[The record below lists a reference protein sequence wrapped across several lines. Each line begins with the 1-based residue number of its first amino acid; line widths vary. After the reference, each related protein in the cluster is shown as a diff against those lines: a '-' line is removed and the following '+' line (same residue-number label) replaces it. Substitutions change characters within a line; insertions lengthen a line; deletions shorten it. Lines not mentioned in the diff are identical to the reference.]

1 MGKSKRK
8 HRHGIY
14 RLYAPIYDRF
24 MAPSFADGHSKMYTP
39 LNLKSGDYVL
49 EVGVG
54 TGVSLKHYPAFVKV
68 EAIDYSEPMLV
79 KARKRIEKGE
89 VEADINVQQMDAHN
103 LEFKDNQFDHSVVA
117 HTLAVVADPDV
128 VLMEMKRVTKSQGL
142 IVIVNHYKKKKGII
156 GGAWNPFRKRL
167 GLGKYVDF
175 KELIEECG
183 LKLISEER
191 VNRIDTHS
199 RMLVC
204 KVP

>member
-1 MGKSKRK
+1 MEKSKRK

-14 RLYAPIYDRF
+14 RLYAPIYDRII
-24 MAPSFADGHSKMYTP
+24 APSFADGHSKMYTS
-39 LNLKSGDYVL
+39 LNLKPGNHVL

-79 KARKRIEKGE
+79 KARKRIEKDE
-89 VEADINVQQMDAHN
+89 VEADINIQQMDAHN

-117 HTLAVVADPDV
+117 HALAVVADPDV

-142 IVIVNHYKKKKGII
+142 IVIVNHYKEKKGII
-156 GGAWNPFRKRL
+156 GGAWNPLRKRL
-167 GLGKYVDF
+167 GLGKHVDF

-183 LKLISEER
+183 LELISEDR
-191 VNRIDTHS
+191 VNRIDTYS

-204 KVP
+204 QVP